1 MDQQLLKNRALTQA
15 KNGQPQFDKGGNFN
29 QLTGMK
35 AICNYMNRHDTTILK
50 LIRDN
55 DFPAKKIM
63 GVWESDKG
71 MIDEWRVGM
80 IRF

>member
-1 MDQQLLKNRALTQA
+1 
-15 KNGQPQFDKGGNFN
+15 
-29 QLTGMK
+29 MK